1 MNDWQTQLVLILR
14 WPLRFGALAVCGA
27 MLAGCATGT
36 NFNQWGSQSP
46 MAAGQDQ
53 PDSGATQ
60 RVRAGDTLYSIA
72 LAHDLDWQELARWN
86 GIADPRAMRV
96 GQVLRLTPPGAIAPP
111 QPQPS
116 TSVSP
121 PASGLHL
128 APPRSSR
135 AAPIS
140 PPPTVVP
147 PPMPSPPP
155 APSPSIGQSA
165 VTNGKWQWPVQGKI
179 LSRFI
184 DGNNLQKGLI
194 LGGAIGEPVRASAA
208 GEVVYAGNGLPG
220 YGNLLIIKHDAEW
233 LTAYGYNQSL
243 LVKEGQMVTAGQT
256 VATMGRRDDKALDK
270 TGSLLFQIRR
280 FGKPVDPMPL
290 LPPR

>member
-1 MNDWQTQLVLILR
+1 
-14 WPLRFGALAVCGA
+14 
-27 MLAGCATGT
+27 
-36 NFNQWGSQSP
+36 

-53 PDSGATQ
+53 PDAGATQ

-72 LAHDLDWQELARWN
+72 LAHDLDWQALARWN

-116 TSVSP
+116 ALVSP

-128 APPRSSR
+128 APPRSSS
-135 AAPIS
+135 AAPVN
-140 PPPTVVP
+140 PPPLSS
-147 PPMPSPPP
+147 PSPAP
-155 APSPSIGQSA
+155 APSIGQTAA
-165 VTNGKWQWPVQGKI
+165 VTNGQWQWPVQGKI